1 MAIVSNHIYISA
13 LVSCTQS
20 AHPWGSE
27 VWTLEQVESSQQ
39 GNDRLDMAD
48 NVVVWPDLK
57 LQIYANHCES
67 YYHNLMSNTPK
78 IYLVCLRQ
86 ESGELKP
93 HFITVD
99 YDEANA
105 YIETGEEVL
114 IATLPDTLCQW
125 LERFVIE
132 HYQPEEP
139 KKRRRKQW
147 HDEKPS

>member
-1 MAIVSNHIYISA
+1 MAVISDHIYVSA
-13 LVSCTQS
+13 LVLCSQS
-20 AHPWGSE
+20 SHPWGNELWSLERVVPSE
-27 VWTLEQVESSQQ
+27 RGDERLNLNDKVVE
-39 GNDRLDMAD
+39 
-48 NVVVWPDLK
+48 WPDLK
-57 LQIYANHCES
+57 LQIYSNHCES
-67 YYHNLMSNTPK
+67 YYQNLMANTPK

-86 ESGELKP
+86 ESGDLKP

-114 IATLPDTLCQW
+114 IASLPESLCQW
-125 LERFVIE
+125 LERFVLE
-132 HYQPEEP
+132 HYQPEKP